1 MIPFLFR
8 KWMIRFICAMFN
20 FLLFYNE
27 PNQCVFNSAFH
38 RPILRSNNDQ
48 STLRQ
53 TYLLL
58 CCKMNW
64 SNQSNYLIIL
74 PNRHTGT
81 ARDES
86 QKVRNLISSIP
97 ASFVDATYRSTW
109 NRNRHRGR
117 QARQGRYRA
126 WGNRPQK
133 QAVFLLLRT
142 SCGVSR
148 RIVKWSRMGG
158 AKGNRIE

>member
-1 MIPFLFR
+1 MSWRDALSFVAAINNVRASTGILRAAFVGFIPFLFR
-8 KWMIRFICAMFN
+8 KWMIRFICVMFN

-64 SNQSNYLIIL
+64 SNRIESNQSNYLHHFAE
-74 PNRHTGT
+74 PTHRHSE
-81 ARDES
+81 RRES
-86 QKVRNLISSIP
+86 KSKKSYFQYP
-97 ASFVDATYRSTW
+97 CFV
-109 NRNRHRGR
+109 
-117 QARQGRYRA
+117 
-126 WGNRPQK
+126 
-133 QAVFLLLRT
+133 
-142 SCGVSR
+142 C
-148 RIVKWSRMGG
+148 
-158 AKGNRIE
+158 